1 MLPGFVKKG
10 ILEEGGTV
18 YLPSCLHCV
27 YEICA
32 AIQNLSEVY
41 RISFLHKSDL
51 EKHQLWAACNAMN
64 SDVKDNFR
72 RWFGHAM
79 GEEEK
84 YCTLSIQD
92 LKEYPDS
99 GGKVSMEFVKQT
111 LVQIPQLENV
121 RMIVLSTL
129 TASEKENRLG
139 GFDFS

>member
-1 MLPGFVKKG
+1 M
-10 ILEEGGTV
+10 
-18 YLPSCLHCV
+18 YLPSCLHCM

-32 AIQNLSEVY
+32 AIENLSEVY
-41 RISFLHKSDL
+41 RVSFLHKSDL
-51 EKHQLWAACNAMN
+51 KNHRLWAACNAMN

-84 YCTLSIQD
+84 YCKLSIQD
-92 LKEYPDS
+92 LKGYPDS
-99 GGKVSMEFVKQT
+99 GGKVSIEFVKQT
-111 LVQIPQLENV
+111 LGEIPKLENV
-121 RMIVLSTL
+121 RMIVLSAL